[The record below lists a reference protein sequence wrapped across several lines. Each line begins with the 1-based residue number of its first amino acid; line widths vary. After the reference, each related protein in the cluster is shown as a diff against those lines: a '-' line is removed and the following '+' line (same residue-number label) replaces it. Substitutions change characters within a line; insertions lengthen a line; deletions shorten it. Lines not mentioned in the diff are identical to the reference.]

1 MWCLNAL
8 TFFFQHFKRIYACK
22 ERWKEE
28 ERKLCAKAS
37 KEDILIVA
45 NLHFGY
51 IYVYILHSS
60 QLTFKGQGQRVG
72 T

>member
-8 TFFFQHFKRIYACK
+8 TFFFQHFKRIYVCK

-37 KEDILIVA
+37 KEDNINCGKPALWI
-45 NLHFGY
+45 Y
-51 IYVYILHSS
+51 ICIYI
-60 QLTFKGQGQRVG
+60 TF
-72 T
+72 